1 MARGRKNTPVEGQ
14 LDIFDALM
22 AIETDE
28 HELTPGEEQTSAD
41 SQHDPGIRGEV
52 RPEAVQ
58 QDSEPRDLFSGLA
71 ESTPPNPDGPPGGHG
86 ARTRD
91 SRSNEDHRPT
101 PRTSRPGQG
110 TGLGA
115 NRDGELS
122 SRSGRDRPT
131 AGTLTPAQ
139 TGNTETAQL
148 STTDSVVA
156 AEPFYLSQA
165 DQYAPSGAKSRYKA
179 NLEAIRTV
187 RQLETEN
194 RPATRAEQEVLAA
207 WSSWGAVPDVFDPN
221 KGSWTNENQELRE
234 VLTDEEYD
242 AARRTTLNA
251 HYTDPKLVTAMWE
264 TLSDLGFESGRVL
277 EPGTGSGN
285 YIGTA
290 PETMQMVGIELDPL
304 TASIAAHLYP
314 QADVRT
320 ESFADTTV
328 RQGEYDAAIGNVP
341 FGDRSLSDPVWNPDG
356 RFTMHNHFMRKSI
369 GGLHDGGVMAVITS
383 QYSMDS
389 QNPAFRAEVSKE
401 ADFLGAVRLPTGTHR
416 RTAGTDVVTD
426 VLMFRKRLSGEEAT
440 PETRQWIKTS
450 NIDVD
455 DHGITRTPRTNDYF
469 IAHPENVL
477 GEYSI
482 GGQFH
487 TSLQVTTDDLAAI
500 PSQLRER
507 MASIA
512 ADAQA
517 KGRGYVPLSEEE
529 QVIQAEAVQNQTE
542 LTVGTI
548 VFDGGEFKQ
557 VSPVQT
563 FEPYHVPKVH
573 HAPAKSLLNL
583 RDRMSAVIQEQAGTT
598 ADTDQS
604 IALRDQARD
613 AWQKHVDQY
622 GPINRFDTSWVDK
635 VVTNKETKEKETI
648 RVEKRSFPLVNK
660 ALSPDPMWSLVLASE
675 NFNDST
681 QTAQPAHILTRRTV
695 SVKRPLLGADTAE
708 EALALVLDHTG
719 RTDLNQIAARLGVS
733 EEEARDQ
740 LGTLVFDDPNSDE
753 IITRAEYLSGNV
765 RDKLEEARTKA
776 EEEPDNGWNINVEAL
791 EAALPDDVPISD
803 IEAQIGA
810 VWVPA
815 TVHEQF
821 LIDIT
826 DDHEATVINHGGG
839 YWDVHGSR
847 DGRAG
852 YLATSDWGTD
862 RRPAH
867 DLFDALV
874 NSREIKVE
882 DKDSTGKP
890 VLNDIETQSAN
901 DKADEIRERFSEW
914 VWEDPDRAVELA
926 EQYNRQF
933 NSLVARDY
941 TEEGQRLSLPG
952 LASDFDP
959 HKHQR
964 TAVARIVSEQG
975 VGLFHQVGAGKTAVM
990 VMGAMELKRRGL
1002 VNKPAV
1008 IVPGHMLEQ
1017 FTREW
1022 QQMYPQAQL
1031 LSAGSDDVKTVKG
1044 DASARRAFVARATT
1058 GDWDGIIMTHSAF
1071 EKLDV
1076 SDTTLSS
1083 YSNQQIADLR
1093 TTLEAMRDDSDSEYK
1108 GTIKQI
1114 ENTIAKEEEQLKKA
1128 LDGRDVA
1135 GLTLEETGI
1144 DHLAVDEGHLFK
1156 NLRTHSKIKGA
1167 SITGSGRA
1175 TDLDMKLDC
1184 LRKTYGHRV
1193 VTMATG
1199 TPIANSITEAHVM
1212 MRYIRP
1218 DLLRETGVQ
1227 RFDDWAKTFGKTV
1240 SRFERNAAGELVTK
1254 ERFSKFQNVP
1264 EMLGVWQQFADVK
1277 MTKDLSYLDVPEQ
1290 AMNSD
1295 GERRPQIE
1303 VVTRSNTLAAYMDE
1317 LKARLDKLATSG
1329 GRPGKGDD
1337 NHLTVY
1343 SDGRKAALDPRLVDR
1358 DPGGEYLKV
1367 NKVAKNVAEIWREN
1381 RDNPYPISDAKEH
1394 RDIMSEDRGALQL
1407 VFCDVSTPNPEK
1419 WNFYDQLRSEL
1430 ASSYSMDRDRI
1441 RFIHEAKNDEQKA
1454 TMFKQAREGKIDV
1467 LIGSTAKMGTGA
1479 NIQLRTKALHH
1490 VDCPWR
1496 PDEVTQR
1503 EGRILRQGNANDE
1516 VNIVR
1521 YATDNSFDSTA
1532 WGTIARKAAPIQQ
1545 IMQGRID
1552 VREVDDPGDLEAEAQ
1567 AMMAVTSGDPLI
1579 EEKVT
1584 LESEVGT
1591 LERRERSFNRQQQ
1604 ATQHKYNMANNSHQF
1619 ATEALPEVQTL
1630 MDKTRITE
1638 DFTASVNGRSYDKRS
1653 DAQRALIADVV
1664 EIAGRGRTQVYVLT
1678 AEEHQGVMQLNG
1690 HDVGWS
1696 VGGGPAR
1703 NASVKF
1709 NLDGSDHD
1717 GTWTSY
1723 SWNDLVTSE
1732 AAANIIVSMEN
1743 RVKNLPSLHSDLEQR
1758 LEDSSKEMAA
1768 LAPKLSLE
1776 FPQADDL
1783 ASARTKLQDVD
1794 HQLAI
1799 KAPNASAAEWQEP
1812 VQVVDGASTGSID
1825 DQAMAVLDRVR
1836 ANRGTGQ
1843 PAASSA
1849 QETQP
1854 AASERSWRSPSG
1866 NESETSYIRE

>member
-1 MARGRKNTPVEGQ
+1 MP
-14 LDIFDALM
+14 
-22 AIETDE
+22 
-28 HELTPGEEQTSAD
+28 
-41 SQHDPGIRGEV
+41 
-52 RPEAVQ
+52 
-58 QDSEPRDLFSGLA
+58 
-71 ESTPPNPDGPPGGHG
+71 
-86 ARTRD
+86 
-91 SRSNEDHRPT
+91 
-101 PRTSRPGQG
+101 
-110 TGLGA
+110 
-115 NRDGELS
+115 
-122 SRSGRDRPT
+122 
-131 AGTLTPAQ
+131 
-139 TGNTETAQL
+139 
-148 STTDSVVA
+148 A

-165 DQYAPSGAKSRYKA
+165 NQYAPSGAKSRYRA
-179 NLEAIRTV
+179 NIEAIRTV
-187 RQLETEN
+187 RQLEEDQ

-207 WSSWGAVPDVFDPN
+207 WSSWGAVPDVFDPT
-221 KGSWTNENQELRE
+221 KTNWANEYAELRE
-234 VLTDEEYD
+234 VLTETEYD

-251 HYTDPKLVTAMWE
+251 HYTDPRLVTAMWE
-264 TLSDLGFESGRVL
+264 TMGDLGLESGRVL
-277 EPGTGSGN
+277 EPGSGSGN

-290 PETMQMVGIELDPL
+290 PRGMNMVGVELDPL

-341 FGDRSLSDPVWNPDG
+341 FGDRHLPDPTWNPDE
-356 RFTMHNHFMRKSI
+356 RFSMHNHFMRKAI
-369 GGLHDGGVMAVITS
+369 GGLHEGGVMAVITS
-383 QYSMDS
+383 QFSMDS

-401 ADFLGAVRLPTGTHR
+401 ADFLGAVRLPVGTHR

-426 VLMFRKRLSGEEAT
+426 VLMFRKRMAGEEPT
-440 PETRQWIKTS
+440 PATRQWVKTS

-455 DHGITRTPRTNDYF
+455 DNGITRTPRTNDYF

-487 TSLQVTTDDLAAI
+487 NSLQVITDDLAAV
-500 PSQLRER
+500 PDQLRER
-507 MASIA
+507 LSSIA
-512 ADAQA
+512 ADARA

-529 QVIQAEAVQNQTE
+529 QALRAEAVAAQTE

-548 VFDGGEFKQ
+548 VFDEGEFKQ
-557 VSPVQT
+557 VSPEHVL
-563 FEPYHVPKVH
+563 EPYHVPTTH
-573 HAPAKSLLNL
+573 HAQVKSLLTL
-583 RDRMSAVIQEQAGTT
+583 RDRMHAVIQEQAGTT
-598 ADTDQS
+598 ADTAHS
-604 IALRDQARD
+604 VALRDAARE
-613 AWQKHVDQY
+613 AWQTHVDKY
-622 GPINRFDTSWVDK
+622 GPINRYTTKWVDR
-635 VVTNKETKEKETI
+635 VVQDPDTKEKETI
-648 RVEKRSFPLVNK
+648 RVEKREYPTVNRVI
-660 ALSPDPMWSLVLASE
+660 SPDPMWSLVRAAE
-675 NFNDST
+675 TFNDST

-695 SVKRPLLGADTAE
+695 STRRPLLGADTAE

-719 RTDLNQIAARLGVS
+719 RTDLDQIAARLGLNP
-733 EEEARDQ
+733 EETRDQ
-740 LGTLVFDDPNSDE
+740 LGTLVFDDPHSDE

-765 RDKLEEARTKA
+765 RDKLDEARAKA
-776 EEEPDNGWNINVEAL
+776 EADPNGGWNVNVEAL
-791 EAALPDDVPISD
+791 EAVIPEDVPISD

-810 VWVPA
+810 VWIPDRI
-815 TVHEQF
+815 HQQF
-821 LIDIT
+821 LEEMTGD
-826 DDHEATVINHGGG
+826 EEVIVRNQGSGF
-839 YWDVHGSR
+839 WDVRGSR

-852 YLATSDWGTD
+852 YQATDVWGTD

-867 DLFDALV
+867 DLFDSML
-874 NSREIKVE
+874 NSRQIKVE
-882 DKDSTGKP
+882 DKDPDGKP
-890 VLNDIETQSAN
+890 VLNDIETQSAK
-901 DKADEIRERFSEW
+901 DKANELAERFSEW
-914 VWEDPDRAVELA
+914 VWEDPDRANDLA
-926 EQYNRQF
+926 ARYNRQF

-941 TEEGQRLSLPG
+941 TTEGQRLTLPG
-952 LASDFDP
+952 LAADFTP
-959 HKHQR
+959 HEHQR

-1031 LSAGSDDVKTVKG
+1031 LSAGSDDVKVVKG

-1058 GDWDGIIMTHSAF
+1058 GDWDGIIMTHAAF

-1076 SDTTLSS
+1076 SDESLTA
-1083 YSNQQIADLR
+1083 YSGQQIADLR
-1093 TTLEAMRDDSDSEYK
+1093 ETLDAMRSDPDNEFKS
-1108 GTIKQI
+1108 TIKQI
-1114 ENTIAKEEEQLKKA
+1114 ENAVAKEEDRLKKA
-1128 LDGRDVA
+1128 LDGRDVG

-1144 DHLAVDEGHLFK
+1144 DHLAVDEAHLFK
-1156 NLRTHSKIKGA
+1156 NLRTMSKINGA
-1167 SITGSGRA
+1167 SITGSERA

-1184 LRKTYGHRV
+1184 LRRTYGNRV

-1254 ERFSKFQNVP
+1254 DRFSKFKNVP

-1277 MTKDLSYLDVPEQ
+1277 MTKDLPYLKVPEQ
-1290 AMNSD
+1290 AINSD
-1295 GERRPQIE
+1295 GERRPQVE
-1303 VVTRSNTLAAYMDE
+1303 VITRSNTLAAYMDE
-1317 LKARLDKLATSG
+1317 LKDRLDKLAQSG
-1329 GRPGKGDD
+1329 GRPGKGED

-1367 NKVAKNVAEIWREN
+1367 NKVAKNVAEIWRAN
-1381 RDNPYPISDAKEH
+1381 RDNEYPISEAAEH
-1394 RDIMSEDRGALQL
+1394 RDIMSDVRGALQI
-1407 VFCDVSTPNPEK
+1407 VFCDVSTPKPDK
-1419 WNFYDQLRSEL
+1419 WNFYDQLKSEL
-1430 ASSYSMDRDRI
+1430 ASSYGMDRDRI

-1454 TMFKQAREGKIDV
+1454 ALFRESREGKIDV
-1467 LIGSTAKMGTGA
+1467 LVGSTSKMGTGA

-1567 AMMAVTSGDPLI
+1567 AMMAVTAGDPLI
-1579 EEKVT
+1579 AEKVE
-1584 LESEVGT
+1584 LETEVGT
-1591 LERRERSFNRQQQ
+1591 LERKQRSFNRQEQ
-1604 ATQHKYNMANNSHQF
+1604 ASQHKFNMARNSHDF
-1619 ATEALPEVQTL
+1619 ATEAMPEVREL
-1630 MDKTRITE
+1630 IDKTQVSE
-1638 DFTASVNGRSYDKRS
+1638 DFTASVNGRAYDKRA
-1653 DAQRALIADVV
+1653 DAQKALIADVLD
-1664 EIAGRGRTQVYVLT
+1664 IASGGRTHVYHLM
-1678 AEEHQGVMQLNG
+1678 AEQHQGVMQLNG

-1703 NASVKF
+1703 NAHVKF
-1709 NLDGSDHD
+1709 DLDGSDLD
-1717 GTWTSY
+1717 GTWVTY

-1732 AAANIIVSMEN
+1732 AAANVIVSLEN
-1743 RVKNLPSLHSDLEQR
+1743 RVKNLPKLYSDLEER
-1758 LEDSSKEMAA
+1758 LVSSSQEMKA
-1768 LAPKLSLE
+1768 LEPKLGVS
-1776 FPQADDL
+1776 FPQAD
-1783 ASARTKLQDVD
+1783 
-1794 HQLAI
+1794 QLAEARARLDETNRLLDL
-1799 KAPNASAAEWQEP
+1799 KAPGDQDSQAGGGGAGPASPIEQS
-1812 VQVVDGASTGSID
+1812 VQVHDAWGED
-1825 DQAMAVLDRVR
+1825 MRDVLTKKPPRTT
-1836 ANRGTGQ
+1836 GTGTSPFEAGGQ
-1843 PAASSA
+1843 TRPRPSSDRGPGPA
-1849 QETQP
+1849 
-1854 AASERSWRSPSG
+1854 R
-1866 NESETSYIRE
+1866 